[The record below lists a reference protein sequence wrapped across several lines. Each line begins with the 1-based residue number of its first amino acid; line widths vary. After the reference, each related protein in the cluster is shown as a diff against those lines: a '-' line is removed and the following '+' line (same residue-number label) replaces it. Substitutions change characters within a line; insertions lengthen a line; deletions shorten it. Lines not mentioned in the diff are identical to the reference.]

1 MDKPNFRSLR
11 NLPADKLARR
21 VLIATTGVS
30 ALLFAAFYLVGFDTP
45 FIDDANFN
53 APILTDLLLGYMYLL
68 LAVAVAVAIVSVAR
82 GLRMS
87 NKTERVVNG
96 VPAAK
101 IARGAVVLLFGSL
114 AVTLATG
121 SAEPMGINGTQYADT
136 LWLKVSDMFINTS
149 AILLVVAVLAVAY
162 GLSGLNRRATLRRSA
177 KENKGED

>member
-53 APILTDLLLGYMYLL
+53 APILTDVLLGYMYLL
-68 LAVAVAVAIVSVAR
+68 VAVAVAVAVVSVAR

-87 NKTERVVNG
+87 DKTERVVNG

-101 IARGAVVLLFGSL
+101 IARGAALLLFGAL
-114 AVTLATG
+114 AVTFAAG

-136 LWLKVSDMFINTS
+136 LWLKVADMFINTS
-149 AILLVVAVLAVAY
+149 AILLIVAVAAVAY
-162 GLSGLNRRATLRRSA
+162 GLSGLNRRATGHHGA
-177 KENKGED
+177 KENKAED